1 MTGYRPWGR
10 PSVPTLAT
18 AIRQGRDH
26 AYPRGQAIPAA
37 IRKRLA
43 PFSRTVLQKVRYSTE
58 WQDAT
63 AESALYSL
71 LWAPAAEAV
80 TLGDVIIFRD
90 AQRAADPL
98 LWAHELT
105 HVEQYER
112 LRRRNIS
119 QAVLATRL
127 GAGARSHSKRRQ
139 DSTAAR
145 PSRCVGRGVRG
156 GNLQVV
162 CVRRAQTTGGGP
174 SAVEKRSALVF
185 NGNTVCQSFLCFGC
199 RTLLNGRPQR
209 RQQARRTY
217 YCGLSQTYDTISDDK
232 KWHD

>member
-1 MTGYRPWGR
+1 MRIILLTCCVVLFGSLQTAHACHRVTSIRSSAETPPTADDWLSTLGTALG
-10 PSVPTLAT
+10 PTLAT

-43 PFSRTVLQKVRYSTE
+43 PFFSRTVLQKVRYSTE

-71 LWAPAAEAV
+71 LLGTGAEAV

-112 LRRRNIS
+112 LGMATFAR
-119 QAVLATRL
+119 QYLQQGWVLEQEAIAN
-127 GAGARSHSKRRQ
+127 AGKIQRQ
-139 DSTAAR
+139 LA
-145 PSRCVGRGVRG
+145 P
-156 GNLQVV
+156 
-162 CVRRAQTTGGGP
+162 
-174 SAVEKRSALVF
+174 E
-185 NGNTVCQSFLCFGC
+185 
-199 RTLLNGRPQR
+199 
-209 RQQARRTY
+209 
-217 YCGLSQTYDTISDDK
+217 
-232 KWHD
+232 